1 MFYTSL
7 TVGFKGVIK
16 KGENMRV
23 TKISLATML
32 ALGSLTC
39 ASATTQLEE
48 AIKGTTIGGYAYG
61 QYTGMFGDD
70 ADGSAFRSRVW
81 VDVNTGAISGFSL
94 GTRVFASIGQGAP
107 NGGSFLANS
116 GVPNNVA
123 AFGMYALYGKYS
135 FEALGSKTTLM
146 GGKINIMTPFNDNAW
161 DYGYGLYASNED
173 IEGIKF
179 TAQAYAAWALD
190 NGNAMYTT
198 LNTSLTNI
206 NGASLS
212 TQNPLFILGVEGGG
226 EKLAGAEFKLYAAT
240 SPDTI
245 DYLIFGDV
253 SYTILDT
260 GVTLQSQVA
269 VTSVDTNNKSF
280 SYDLAKTLANNTDLS
295 AKLRGLYNIQAS
307 YANKDIGFSAKAGFT
322 GSFGDGYG
330 ALLNYASFNMG
341 GQFWYDTVS
350 SYNGYGI
357 TGVGGHKR
365 IVANSD
371 GSFGTENT
379 DIMVGYVGVA
389 YTGVQSLKL
398 GLDYAYVGG
407 NNNYARMVK
416 SRDNALSKASASNPQ
431 EIVDAFNTNAT
442 FHEVSFTASYDF
454 IPKKLTLSGLVGM
467 TFGDLQM
474 GRGRVNLKYS
484 F

>member
-1 MFYTSL
+1 
-7 TVGFKGVIK
+7 
-16 KGENMRV
+16 MRV
-23 TKISLATML
+23 TKVSLATML
-32 ALGSLTC
+32 ALGTLTC

-70 ADGSAFRSRVW
+70 ADGTAYRSRVW
-81 VDVNTGAISGFSL
+81 MNVNTGAVSGFSV
-94 GTRVFASIGQGAP
+94 GTTVYASMGAGGP

-116 GVPNNVA
+116 GFKTREDTLIDSPA
-123 AFGMYALYGKYS
+123 STMDLGLYALYGKYS
-135 FEALGSKTTLM
+135 FEALGSKTTM
-146 GGKINIMTPFNDNAW
+146 IGGKMNIMTPFNDNAW
-161 DYGYGLYASNED
+161 DYGYGLYISNED

-179 TAQAYAAWALD
+179 SAQAYAAWALD
-190 NGNAMYTT
+190 NAQA
-198 LNTSLTNI
+198 I
-206 NGASLS
+206 S
-212 TQNPLFILGVEGGG
+212 TFSTIKTQDPLFVLGVEGNG
-226 EKLAGAEFKLYAAT
+226 EKLAGAAFKLYAAT
-240 SPDTI
+240 SPNVI
-245 DYLIFGDV
+245 DYLVFADV
-253 SYTILDT
+253 SYSILDT
-260 GVTLQSQVA
+260 GLTLQSQVA
-269 VTSVDTNNKSF
+269 ATGVNADSKYFAYTNAKKPTE
-280 SYDLAKTLANNTDLS
+280 DLT

-307 YANKDIGFSAKAGFT
+307 YDNKDFGFSAKLGFT

-341 GQFWYDTVS
+341 GQFWFDTVS
-350 SYNGYGI
+350 SKNGYGI

-365 IVANSD
+365 LVYSMDANGNVS
-371 GSFGTENT
+371 GMSAENT
-379 DIMVGYVGVA
+379 DIMVIYAGVK
-389 YTGVQSLKL
+389 YTKVANLSL

-407 NNNYARMVK
+407 NNNYAMMAKGIEARTPRTISDGDLV
-416 SRDNALSKASASNPQ
+416 SNNNL
-431 EIVDAFNTNAT
+431 DAT

>member
-1 MFYTSL
+1 
-7 TVGFKGVIK
+7 
-16 KGENMRV
+16 MRV

-32 ALGSLTC
+32 ALGTLTC

-81 VDVNTGAISGFSL
+81 VDINTGAISGFSL

-107 NGGSFLANS
+107 NGGRFLANS
-116 GVPNNVA
+116 GIPNNVA

-135 FEALGSKTTLM
+135 FEALGSKTTMM
-146 GGKINIMTPFNDNAW
+146 GGKINIMTPFNDTAW
-161 DYGYGLYASNED
+161 DYGYGLYVSNED

-179 TAQAYAAWALD
+179 SAQAYAAWALD

-198 LNTSLTNI
+198 IAQDANKNQLNYYDNK
-206 NGASLS
+206 ASLS

-226 EKLAGAEFKLYAAT
+226 EKLAGAAFKLYAAT

-245 DYLIFGDV
+245 DYLVFGDV
-253 SYTILDT
+253 SYSILDT

-269 VTSVDTNNKSF
+269 VTSV
-280 SYDLAKTLANNTDLS
+280 NTDNAAFAYGNPFITADTTDYT
-295 AKLRGLYNIQAS
+295 AKLRGLYNIQVS
-307 YANKDIGFSAKAGFT
+307 YSNKDLGFGAKAGFT

-365 IVANSD
+365 MVANSD
-371 GSFGTENT
+371 GTFSAENT
-379 DIMVGYVGVA
+379 DIMVGYVGVT
-389 YTGVQSLKL
+389 YSGVQNLKL

-407 NNNYARMVK
+407 NNNYVRMVK
-416 SRDNALSKASASNPQ
+416 SRDNATAKIAEAQAANQPVNPQ
-431 EIVDAFNTNAT
+431 DIVDAFNTDAT

-454 IPKKLTLSGLVGM
+454 IPKKLTLSGLIGM

>member
-1 MFYTSL
+1 M
-7 TVGFKGVIK
+7 K
-16 KGENMRV
+16 KGEKMKV
-23 TKISLATML
+23 TKISFATML
-32 ALGSLTC
+32 ALGTLTY

-81 VDVNTGAISGFSL
+81 VDINTGAISGFSL

-107 NGGSFLANS
+107 DGGRFLANS
-116 GVPNNVA
+116 GDPA
-123 AFGMYALYGKYS
+123 GTAPIGMYALYGKYS
-135 FEALGSKTTLM
+135 FEALGSKTTMM
-146 GGKINIMTPFNDNAW
+146 GGKLNIMTPFNDTAW
-161 DYGYGLYASNED
+161 DYGYGLYVSNED

-179 TAQAYAAWALD
+179 SAQAYAAWALD
-190 NGNAMYTT
+190 NQNALLE
-198 LNTSLTNI
+198 LNKDGDLVNQSSI
-206 NGASLS
+206 K
-212 TQNPLFILGVEGGG
+212 TQNPLFILGVEGGE
-226 EKLAGAEFKLYAAT
+226 EKFAGAAFKLYAAT

-245 DYLIFGDV
+245 DYLVFGDV

-269 VTSVDTNNKSF
+269 VTSVDTSNKDFASN
-280 SYDLAKTLANNTDLS
+280 YIKTLTNNTDLT
-295 AKLRGLYNIQAS
+295 AKLRGLYNIQVN
-307 YANKDIGFSAKAGFT
+307 YDNKDVGFGAKAGFT

-350 SYNGYGI
+350 SSNGYGI

-365 IVANSD
+365 IVA
-371 GSFGTENT
+371 GSNGEYSAENT
-379 DIMVGYVGVA
+379 DIMVGYVGVT
-389 YTGVQSLKL
+389 YSGVQDLKL

-416 SRDNALSKASASNPQ
+416 SRDNALKSSTTPQ
-431 EIVDAFNTNAT
+431 EIVDAYNLDAT

>member
-1 MFYTSL
+1 
-7 TVGFKGVIK
+7 
-16 KGENMRV
+16 MRA
-23 TKISLATML
+23 TKISLAAIL
-32 ALGSLTC
+32 ALGTLTC

-94 GTRVFASIGQGAP
+94 GTRVFASMGQGAP
-107 NGGSFLANS
+107 NGGRFLANS
-116 GVPNNVA
+116 GIPNNTA

-146 GGKINIMTPFNDNAW
+146 GGKINIMTPFNDTAW

-198 LNTSLTNI
+198 LDTSASKMN
-206 NGASLS
+206 ADSLS
-212 TQNPLFILGVEGGG
+212 TQNPLFIAGVEGSS
-226 EKLAGAEFKLYAAT
+226 ESFTGAAFKLYAAT

-253 SYTILDT
+253 SYSVLDT

-269 VTSVDTNNKSF
+269 VTSVDTTNKSF
-280 SYDLAKTLANNTDLS
+280 TYDLAKTQANIDLT
-295 AKLRGLYNIQAS
+295 AKLRGLYNIQVS
-307 YANKDIGFSAKAGFT
+307 YDNKDVGFGAKAGFT

-371 GSFGTENT
+371 GTFSAENT
-379 DIMVGYVGVA
+379 DIMVGYVGVT
-389 YTGVQSLKL
+389 YSGVQDLKL

-416 SRDNALSKASASNPQ
+416 SRDEALKSATTT
-431 EIVDAFNTNAT
+431 EATLDAYNTNAT